1 MTIKEAFEK
10 LHKAVK
16 SAGLNPFFLISNLK
30 DTFKDVADNVV
41 DAGGSV
47 VEVESAQESGFLVG
61 NVKVDGEDNYLFA
74 PPQPP
79 TPEPFSSTERL
90 VGVLFHDNISENV
103 YEKTYVNLGRVNNGG
118 YLHFDSSIKG
128 ATFCWVHALS
138 ISGVNSTKPG
148 SSVGGKVPDIQNTQT
163 VGMALDNNTGSDI
176 NILLITM
183 RYVKA
188 S

>member
-10 LHKAVK
+10 LHKCVK
-16 SAGLNPFFLISNLK
+16 AAGLNPFFLINNLK
-30 DTFKDVADNVV
+30 EEFKDIAVNVV

-47 VEVESAQESGFLVG
+47 VEVESAQESGYLVG
-61 NVKVDGEDNYLFA
+61 NIKVDGEDNYLFA
-74 PPQPP
+74 PPQTPP
-79 TPEPFSSTERL
+79 LDIYSTTERL
-90 VGVLFHDNISENV
+90 AGVLFHDNISEDI

-128 ATFCWVHALS
+128 AKFCWVHALS

-148 SSVGGKVPDIQNTQT
+148 SSVGGEVPDIQNTQT

-176 NILLITM
+176 NILLITI
-183 RYVKA
+183 RYVK
-188 S
+188 SS

>member
-1 MTIKEAFEK
+1 MTFEDLSKQLNTSVQSLQNIVQVLSAAFSEME
-10 LHKAVK
+10 
-16 SAGLNPFFLISNLK
+16 
-30 DTFKDVADNVV
+30 
-41 DAGGSV
+41 GSS
-47 VEVESAQESGFLVG
+47 VEVEPAQESGFLVG
-61 NVKVDGEDNYLFA
+61 NIKVNGEDNYLYA

-79 TPEPFSSTERL
+79 TPESYSSTERI
-90 VGVLFHDNISENV
+90 VGVLIHDNISENV

-128 ATFCWVHALS
+128 AKFCWVHALS
-138 ISGVNSTKPG
+138 ITGVNSTKPA
-148 SSVGGKVPDIQNTQT
+148 SSVGGKVPDIQNTET
-163 VGMALDNNTGSDI
+163 VGMSLDNKTGSDI